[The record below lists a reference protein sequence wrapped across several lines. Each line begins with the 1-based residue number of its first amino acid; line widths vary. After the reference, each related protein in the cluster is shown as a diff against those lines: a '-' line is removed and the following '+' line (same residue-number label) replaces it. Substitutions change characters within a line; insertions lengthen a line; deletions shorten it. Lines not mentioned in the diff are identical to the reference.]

1 MQKLN
6 QSQEQAR
13 HERLSHQM
21 NLKRA
26 QYLLYNQKNSDYKS
40 TKEKAEE
47 IQNCLSQ
54 FRQTEEQRNKQKK
67 V

>member
-1 MQKLN
+1 
-6 QSQEQAR
+6 
-13 HERLSHQM
+13 M

-47 IQNCLSQ
+47 IENCLSQ
-54 FRQTEEQRNKQKK
+54 FRQTEE
-67 V
+67 

>member
-26 QYLLYNQKNSDYKS
+26 QYLLYNQKNKLMAKLLIFIILNNNDLKK
-40 TKEKAEE
+40 KE
-47 IQNCLSQ
+47 N
-54 FRQTEEQRNKQKK
+54 
-67 V
+67 